1 MEIRKSI
8 LRPFA
13 EKFFAGE
20 SLEDA
25 VARAKEYNALGM
37 GVTLDFL
44 GEDVSDYPEAQEAAD
59 EYGRALDA
67 INEYELDC
75 SLAVKLTHIGLELDK
90 DLAYSALK
98 SLGQASAGKG
108 IRLWLDMEG
117 SKHTDDVIE
126 AYRMLRKHNPDS
138 GIALQASLWRTWEDL
153 TALAAEGARIRLVK
167 GAYKE
172 PASVAAHRPSE
183 IRERFMDMM
192 IYLFANSKGF
202 AIGTHDKK
210 IIDVAMRVVMDV
222 HIDFEFQ
229 LLMGM
234 RDDLKSA
241 LARAGRRVIEYVP
254 YGSDWYGYGM
264 RRLMEQRRNVLRV
277 AESLAG
283 R

>member
-13 EKFFAGE
+13 ERFFAGE
-20 SLEDA
+20 RLEDA
-25 VARAKEYNALGM
+25 VERAREYNALGM

-44 GEDVSDYPEAQEAAD
+44 GEDVEGYPEAQEAAE
-59 EYGRALDA
+59 EYGRALGA
-67 INEYELDC
+67 INENALDC
-75 SLAVKLTHIGLELDK
+75 SLAVKLTHIGLDVDR
-90 DLAYSALK
+90 DLAFSALK
-98 SLGQASAGKG
+98 SLGAESAGKG

-117 SKHTDDVIE
+117 SRHTDDTIE
-126 AYRMLRKHNPDS
+126 AYRMLRKLNPDA

-192 IYLFANSKGF
+192 VYLFANSKGF
-202 AIGTHDKK
+202 AIGTHDRKLV
-210 IIDVAMRVVMDV
+210 DAAMKVVMDV
-222 HIDFEFQ
+222 RIDFEFQ
-229 LLMGM
+229 MLMGM
-234 RDDLKSA
+234 RDELKFS
-241 LARAGRRVIEYVP
+241 LAGAGRRVIEYVP
-254 YGSDWYGYGM
+254 YGEDWYGYGM